1 MGEQQPYV
9 GRLAPSPTGLLHVG
23 HARTF
28 KVAQRRAR
36 ERGGRFLLRIED
48 LDAPRCK
55 PQFLP
60 QMLEDLAWVGISWD
74 NDALQPEYSQSTRK
88 ALYLNAWRRLYE
100 LGCVYPSPH
109 SRKDVEKCLS
119 APHESDGGDPVFP
132 TELRPAFAAAA
143 ALQCE
148 YPPDLRGLVAPTRGV
163 NWRLR
168 VPDGRAVCFTD
179 GSFGPQCFTAG
190 EDFGDFVVWSG
201 ASDMPS
207 YELAVVVDDLEMG
220 VTEVVRGKDLLLSTA
235 RQLLLVEALS
245 PLFGRGGKGGVPLS
259 YYHCPLVLDST
270 GLRMAKRTPQTTLKG
285 LREAGVTP
293 QDAEAQ
299 ALVEEG

>member
-1 MGEQQPYV
+1 MEEERPYV

-36 ERGGRFLLRIED
+36 ERGGRLLLRIED

-55 PQFLP
+55 PHYLP

-88 ALYLNAWRRLYE
+88 ALYLSAWRRLYE

-119 APHESDGGDPVFP
+119 APHESDGGEPVFP
-132 TELRPAFAAAA
+132 TELRPAFAATKR
-143 ALQCE
+143 LD
-148 YPPDLRGLVAPTRGV
+148 YPPELQGLDAPTKGI

-179 GSFGPQCFTAG
+179 GHFGPQLFTAG
-190 EDFGDFVVWSG
+190 QDFGDFVIWSG
-201 ASDMPS
+201 ALDAPS

-235 RQLLLVEALS
+235 RQALLVEALA
-245 PLFGRGGKGGVPLS
+245 PQFGRGGGGEGGSPMS
-259 YYHCPLVLDST
+259 YYHCPLVLDAD
-270 GLRMAKRTPQTTLKG
+270 GMRMAKRTAQTTLKG

-299 ALVEEG
+299 ALVDEG